1 MSGDDLTVSGGTPA
15 DLELTAA
22 VEAEAGNVRE
32 TGVEPANAA
41 NDAGAAIRAE
51 LDEERRRREELEA
64 RLNGLVE
71 ETRQAQARAE
81 IAERHAALRTEIQRC
96 GVAKVDLAFRAIKDD
111 IARGEDGRLVAR
123 TATGEMT
130 LGEYLKRFVEEN
142 PELMPARMTGGS
154 GASPAGRTVAGSS
167 RVDLDRIKP
176 GMSAEE
182 LERVRQE
189 IARVAAQSLRG
200 L

>member
-1 MSGDDLTVSGGTPA
+1 MMNDETA
-15 DLELTAA
+15 AEELT
-22 VEAEAGNVRE
+22 GGVRE
-32 TGVEPANAA
+32 GEAVAIDRTPTLASPGEPEAA
-41 NDAGAAIRAE
+41 EIEARDAIRAE
-51 LDEERRRREELEA
+51 LAEERRRREELEA

-81 IAERHAALRTEIQRC
+81 VAERHAALRTEIQRC

-123 TATGEMT
+123 TATGEMA

-142 PELMPARMTGGS
+142 PELLPARMTGGS

>member
-1 MSGDDLTVSGGTPA
+1 MMNDGTAAEELISSVREGEPVDLDRTPTPA
-15 DLELTAA
+15 TP
-22 VEAEAGNVRE
+22 G
-32 TGVEPANAA
+32 EPEGAQV
-41 NDAGAAIRAE
+41 DAQEAIRAE
-51 LDEERRRREELEA
+51 LAEERRRREELEA

-81 IAERHAALRTEIQRC
+81 LAERHAALRTEIQRC

-123 TATGEMT
+123 TATGEMA
-130 LGEYLKRFVEEN
+130 LGEYLKRFVDDN
-142 PELMPARMTGGS
+142 PELLPARMSGGS
-154 GASPAGRTVAGSS
+154 GASPTGRTVAGSS

>member
-1 MSGDDLTVSGGTPA
+1 MIYFSLA
-15 DLELTAA
+15 DETSSEDR
-22 VEAEAGNVRE
+22 VAEASVAAQ
-32 TGVEPANAA
+32 EPAAEPAA
-41 NDAGAAIRAE
+41 AESVPPDAGAAIRAE
-51 LDEERRRREELEA
+51 LAEERRRREELEA

-71 ETRQAQARAE
+71 EARAAQARAE
-81 IAERHAALRTEIQRC
+81 LAERHAALRSEIQRM

-111 IARGEDGRLVAR
+111 IARAEDGRLVAR
-123 TATGEMT
+123 TASGEVA
-130 LGEYLKRFVEEN
+130 LGDYLKRFVEEN
-142 PELMPARMTGGS
+142 PELLPARMTGGS
-154 GASPAGRTVAGSS
+154 GVSPVGRTVAGSS
-167 RVDLDRIKP
+167 RVDLDRIRP

>member
-1 MSGDDLTVSGGTPA
+1 
-15 DLELTAA
+15 
-22 VEAEAGNVRE
+22 
-32 TGVEPANAA
+32 
-41 NDAGAAIRAE
+41 
-51 LDEERRRREELEA
+51 LEA

-81 IAERHAALRTEIQRC
+81 LAERHAALRTEIQRC

-123 TATGEMT
+123 TATGEMA
-130 LGEYLKRFVEEN
+130 LGEYLKRFVDDN
-142 PELMPARMTGGS
+142 PELLPARMTGGS
-154 GASPAGRTVAGSS
+154 GASPTGRTVAGSS

>member
-1 MSGDDLTVSGGTPA
+1 MNDETAAEEFTGGEREGEAVELDRMPTPA
-15 DLELTAA
+15 TPGGPEDAELDA
-22 VEAEAGNVRE
+22 RE
-32 TGVEPANAA
+32 T
-41 NDAGAAIRAE
+41 IRAE
-51 LDEERRRREELEA
+51 LAEERRRREELEA

-81 IAERHAALRTEIQRC
+81 VAERHAALRTEIQRC

-111 IARGEDGRLVAR
+111 ITRGEDGRLVAR
-123 TATGEMT
+123 TVSGEMA
-130 LGEYLKRFVEEN
+130 LGDYLKRFVEEN
-142 PELMPARMTGGS
+142 PELLPARMTGGS

>member
-1 MSGDDLTVSGGTPA
+1 
-15 DLELTAA
+15 
-22 VEAEAGNVRE
+22 
-32 TGVEPANAA
+32 
-41 NDAGAAIRAE
+41 
-51 LDEERRRREELEA
+51 
-64 RLNGLVE
+64 
-71 ETRQAQARAE
+71 
-81 IAERHAALRTEIQRC
+81 
-96 GVAKVDLAFRAIKDD
+96 VAKVDLAFRAIKDD

-123 TATGEMT
+123 TATGEMA
-130 LGEYLKRFVEEN
+130 LGEYLKRFVDDN
-142 PELMPARMTGGS
+142 PELLPARMSGGS
-154 GASPAGRTVAGSS
+154 GASPTGRTVAGSS